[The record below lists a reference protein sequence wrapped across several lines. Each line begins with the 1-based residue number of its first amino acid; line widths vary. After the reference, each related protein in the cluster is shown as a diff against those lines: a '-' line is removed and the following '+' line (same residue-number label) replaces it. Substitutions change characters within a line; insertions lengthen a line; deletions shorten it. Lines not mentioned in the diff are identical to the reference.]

1 MSYNSRFFRT
11 SFDLLIRFEAHRGS
25 CKQSTAF
32 SLFCHSLLW
41 REFAE
46 RFEESISDNDLVSWA
61 TRLMGRPDLLYAW
74 NQKLELLDSQ
84 LVHSADDTAIRNN
97 VVAAI
102 RECGLPHSRIV
113 SSRMRDE
120 LELVPFETPHF
131 LRFTRTL
138 LLFSTRIKDPEPN
151 ADLDTFVSTD
161 QNLPS
166 ELPAWVGECKV
177 LERFRRITRT
187 SVFSY
192 NGVQPS
198 SGAVADCSGLR
209 GKPMSKLATSCIANR
224 QAYKDLSKLGLLPP
238 TVLYYPRRRKL
249 GQTTSKLFFVPKNY
263 KKQRSIC
270 FEPAMQAWAQRAIEK
285 TMVHDVLKATL
296 GKTDPHSCERN
307 RLLVQSRSMA
317 TIDLSNASDSVS
329 SAFLQLL
336 GPVYSRALRST
347 RSTHCLL
354 PTGDQL
360 LLKKAASM
368 GNGWTFPLECLIFS
382 AIAEEA
388 CDREGLAPI
397 YSVFGDDIIVPI
409 GAYDKCREL
418 LVECGF
424 QPNETKSFGGSSNFR
439 ESCGYDILW
448 YSNTKVYVSPT
459 RISRGCPDYV
469 IDDIRKGD
477 IPYLIPLANSSY
489 GTRLG
494 LFLTQLLVRAGAN
507 VYCDFIERI
516 NERSH
521 KIEFPYLFHPNGRL
535 PLDNYSTGFDKELP
549 PVYSISDADA
559 YPLALQM
566 DYRYSIDYPEGR
578 PSYPEL
584 RRVRH

>member
-1 MSYNSRFFRT
+1 MSRNRRFFRT

-46 RFEESISDNDLVSWA
+46 RFEESIPDNDLVSWA

-84 LVHSADDTAIRNN
+84 LIHSADDSAIRSNLI
-97 VVAAI
+97 AAI
-102 RECGLPHSRIV
+102 RECGLPHAQVV
-113 SSRMRDE
+113 SSRFRDE
-120 LELVPFETPHF
+120 LGIVPFETPHF
-131 LRFTRTL
+131 LRFCRTL
-138 LLFSTRIKDPEPN
+138 LLFSTRIKDPEPE

-161 QNLPS
+161 QRLPDQ
-166 ELPAWVGECKV
+166 LPGWVESSAV
-177 LERFRRITRT
+177 LTRFRRATGS

-192 NGVQPS
+192 NGVQPT
-198 SGAVADCSGLR
+198 SGAVADRSGLR

-224 QAYKDLSKLGLLPP
+224 QAYKDLSKLDLLPP
-238 TVLYYPRRRKL
+238 TVLYYPKRRKL

-270 FEPAMQAWAQRAIEK
+270 FEPAMQAWAQHAIEK
-285 TMVHDVLKATL
+285 TMVYDVRRATL

-307 RLLVQSRSMA
+307 RSLVQSRSMA

-347 RSTHCLL
+347 RSTHCQL
-354 PTGDQL
+354 PNGDIL

-388 CDREGLAPI
+388 CILEGLAPI
-397 YSVFGDDIIVPI
+397 YSVFGDDIIVPVD
-409 GAYDKCREL
+409 AYDRCREL
-418 LVECGF
+418 LAECGF
-424 QPNETKSFGGSSNFR
+424 QPNEAKSFGGSSIFR

-448 YSNTKVYVSPT
+448 YSNTKVFVTPT
-459 RISRGCPDYV
+459 RISRGCPDNV
-469 IDDIRKGD
+469 IDDILSGN

-489 GTRLG
+489 GTQLG
-494 LFLTQLLVRAGAN
+494 LFLTQLLVKAGAN
-507 VYCDFIERI
+507 IYCDFIETV

-521 KIEFPYLFHPNGRL
+521 KIEFPYLYHPNGRL
-535 PLDNYSTGFDKELP
+535 PLEDYSTGFDKVLP
-549 PVYSISDADA
+549 PRYSVSDADA

-566 DYRYSIDYPEGR
+566 DYRYSIDYPEGK

-584 RRVRH
+584 RRVRR